1 MFEVTNT
8 LCKLLLELVT
18 ISNSMPL
25 PGQYFC
31 VSCMKP
37 IASPRNEGK
46 CDSCLS
52 KEHNAMR
59 GGIFCDHCGKNGA
72 RDLIYLNK
80 KTKKRYC
87 VDCRATFYKALIV
100 KGMENE
106 TANKILI
113 EDFILIND
121 PTKRR
126 KKANT
131 SR

>member
-1 MFEVTNT
+1 
-8 LCKLLLELVT
+8 
-18 ISNSMPL
+18 MPL

-31 VSCMKP
+31 KSCMKP

-52 KEHNAMR
+52 KEYTAIR
-59 GGIFCDHCGKNGA
+59 GGVFCDHCGKNGA

-87 VDCRATFYKALIV
+87 VDCRATFYKTLII

-106 TANKILI
+106 VANKILI
-113 EDFILIND
+113 EDFVLLND
-121 PTKRR
+121 PM
-126 KKANT
+126 KKKKKV
-131 SR
+131 